1 MSMNILFISKL
12 LPRADIIGGPILIYH
27 RIKNLSSKGHKVT
40 LIAPVYDDVDR
51 RDVSLDPFC
60 EEVIKIESVKDRSD
74 DEVEELHR
82 RLKRPKFFLYGD
94 GGFNQGVEDAL
105 KSVLKKRHFNAII
118 TEFAMMGQYIE
129 ANKEIIPDDT
139 MTVES
144 VHECYT
150 KAFQMRIEKGEDI
163 SKEIIDELFD
173 YEFSMYRCADKIL
186 SLTREDG
193 EILSDYAPELK
204 EKIRVVPHGADTDFY
219 TPPDED
225 PWERGTKNVIY
236 VGNFQHYPNVD
247 AVLNFMKNCW
257 GRIEEEVPDA
267 KFYAVGLHPP
277 EELIKFRSDNVIVQE
292 GGSNDDVRE
301 LYRNSDI
308 LVAPI
313 ELGTGFRGKIIEAM
327 ACGLPIVATTLATFG
342 IDPVNEE
349 EMFVTDDYEQFS
361 RYVIMLL
368 RDKELREKTS
378 KNSLALAKKFDH
390 RCAAEKLEKMLT
402 EGKG

>member
-1 MSMNILFISKL
+1 MNILFISKL

-27 RIKNLSSKGHKVT
+27 RIKNLSSMGHKVT

-51 RDVSLDPFC
+51 DDRSLDIFC
-60 EEVIKIESVKDRSD
+60 EEVIKIKSVKDRTD
-74 DEVEELHR
+74 DEVDELHR

-94 GGFNQGVEDAL
+94 GGFNQGIEDAFR
-105 KSVLKKRHFNAII
+105 SVLNKRHFDAII

-129 ANKEIIPDDT
+129 ANKELIPGDT
-139 MTVES
+139 LAIES

-150 KAFQMRIEKGEDI
+150 RAFQMRKDKGEDI
-163 SKEIIDELFD
+163 SKETIDELYE
-173 YEFSMYRCADKIL
+173 YEFKMYRSADKIL

-193 EILSDYAPELK
+193 EILATYAPDLK
-204 EKIRVVPHGADTDFY
+204 EKIRIVPHGADTSFY
-219 TPPDED
+219 TPPEED
-225 PWERGTKNVIY
+225 PLERGSKNVIY

-247 AVLNFMKNCW
+247 AVLNFMKYCW
-257 GRIEEEVPDA
+257 EKIEKEVPDA

-277 EELIKFRSDNVIVQE
+277 EELLAFRSENVVVQE
-292 GGSNDDVRE
+292 GGSNEDVRE

-342 IDPVNEE
+342 IDPVNEK
-349 EMFVTDDYEQFS
+349 EMFVTDDYEQFAE
-361 RYVIMLL
+361 YVIMLL
-368 RDKELREKTS
+368 KDKELRREIS

-390 RCAAEKLEKMLT
+390 KCAAEKLERMLM
-402 EGKG
+402 EGKE